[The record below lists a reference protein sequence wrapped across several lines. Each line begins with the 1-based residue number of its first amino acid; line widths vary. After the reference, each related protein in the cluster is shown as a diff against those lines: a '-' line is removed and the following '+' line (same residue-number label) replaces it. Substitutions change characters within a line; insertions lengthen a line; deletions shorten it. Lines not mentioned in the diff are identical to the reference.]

1 MSYDYDVLFIG
12 SGHSCNHGAIAL
24 KMAGKKVGMI
34 EREKMGGT
42 CTNFGCDAK
51 ILLDG
56 PFEFNDALSR
66 YEDLDIE
73 KGKINWKKLMEYK
86 KKHIG
91 AFDPLLQG
99 LFEKMGLDIIK
110 GEGKIIDKHTI
121 EVGGKNYTTE
131 YIVIGTGCRDSK
143 LDVEGKEFIHD
154 SKDFLDIDE
163 MPDSIVFI
171 GAGIISLEFASM
183 ALELGKKVNIVVHG
197 DKALR
202 AYPQNYV
209 DFIIKKMEGQGATFN
224 WKEDITKIE
233 KNGNKYVVNTSSGL
247 KIETDYVIE
256 ATGRIANVE
265 NLGLDK
271 LGIEYTNKG
280 IKVNEYM
287 QTSVE
292 NIYASGDVVDKKI
305 PKLTPTAEFESNYIA
320 YNILGINK
328 NPIKYPAIPNLVF
341 TLPRIAQVGVTID
354 EAKKDESKYKIVEVP
369 FGQINEWVNNREKES
384 HITYIFDNEGYLVGA
399 AILSSEA
406 GYMIDFLTLI
416 INKKITATDLS
427 QMIFSFPTQTYSI
440 ISGLIPILK
449 K

>member
-1 MSYDYDVLFIG
+1 
-12 SGHSCNHGAIAL
+12 
-24 KMAGKKVGMI
+24 
-34 EREKMGGT
+34 
-42 CTNFGCDAK
+42 
-51 ILLDG
+51 
-56 PFEFNDALSR
+56 
-66 YEDLDIE
+66 
-73 KGKINWKKLMEYK
+73 
-86 KKHIG
+86 
-91 AFDPLLQG
+91 
-99 LFEKMGLDIIK
+99 
-110 GEGKIIDKHTI
+110 
-121 EVGGKNYTTE
+121 
-131 YIVIGTGCRDSK
+131 
-143 LDVEGKEFIHD
+143 
-154 SKDFLDIDE
+154 
-163 MPDSIVFI
+163 
-171 GAGIISLEFASM
+171 M

-209 DFIIKKMEGQGATFN
+209 NFIIKKMEGQGATLN

-247 KIETDYVIE
+247 KLETDYVIE

-271 LGIEYTNKG
+271 LGIEYSNKG

-287 QTSVE
+287 QTSLE

-354 EAKKDESKYKIVEVP
+354 EAKKDESKYKVVEVP

>member
-56 PFEFNDALSR
+56 PFEFNAALSR

-110 GEGKIIDKHTI
+110 GEGKIIDNHTI

-171 GAGIISLEFASM
+171 GAGIISLEFVSWHLN
-183 ALELGKKVNIVVHG
+183 LERK
-197 DKALR
+197 
-202 AYPQNYV
+202 
-209 DFIIKKMEGQGATFN
+209 
-224 WKEDITKIE
+224 
-233 KNGNKYVVNTSSGL
+233 
-247 KIETDYVIE
+247 
-256 ATGRIANVE
+256 
-265 NLGLDK
+265 
-271 LGIEYTNKG
+271 
-280 IKVNEYM
+280 
-287 QTSVE
+287 
-292 NIYASGDVVDKKI
+292 
-305 PKLTPTAEFESNYIA
+305 
-320 YNILGINK
+320 
-328 NPIKYPAIPNLVF
+328 
-341 TLPRIAQVGVTID
+341 
-354 EAKKDESKYKIVEVP
+354 
-369 FGQINEWVNNREKES
+369 
-384 HITYIFDNEGYLVGA
+384 
-399 AILSSEA
+399 
-406 GYMIDFLTLI
+406 
-416 INKKITATDLS
+416 
-427 QMIFSFPTQTYSI
+427 
-440 ISGLIPILK
+440 
-449 K
+449 